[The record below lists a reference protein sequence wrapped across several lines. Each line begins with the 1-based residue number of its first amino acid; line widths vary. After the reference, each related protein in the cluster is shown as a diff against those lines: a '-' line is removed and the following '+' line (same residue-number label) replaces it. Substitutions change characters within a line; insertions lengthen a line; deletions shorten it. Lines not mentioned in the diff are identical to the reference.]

1 MFYVNDK
8 VRFVKGS
15 LKGKVGTVI
24 DIVRGWNF
32 IERQFIEERGLLIK
46 VDSGF
51 IIKEK
56 VLDSIIVEK
65 YQYDL
70 IDKIYE

>member
-8 VRFVKGS
+8 VIFVKGS
-15 LKGKVGTVI
+15 LKGKVGTII
-24 DIVRGWNF
+24 DIITGWNF
-32 IERQFIEERGLLIK
+32 IERQFVEEIGLVIK
-46 VDSGF
+46 LDNNF
-51 IIKEK
+51 IIQEK